1 MSYLIGITENDYRE
15 YRKNFS
21 KVEYSFARRGEA
33 FPVPMKQIREVTNI
47 TILKKWEFLEVMKD
61 PKHAFYFYKNDEGET
76 IGIVFLKFTGKTC
89 TIAEFSV
96 FEHLKGLGTKLY
108 QAVANLCR
116 ERGIY
121 ELELWC
127 PFNGSKE
134 FWKKWASMKK
144 AILSS
149 IVGFQKFN

>member
-21 KVEYSFARRGEA
+21 KVEYSFARRGEV
-33 FPVPMKQIREVTNI
+33 FPVPMKQIREVTNV

-61 PKHAFYFYKNDEGET
+61 PKYAFYFYKNDEGET

-134 FWKKWASMKK
+134 FWKKM
-144 AILSS
+144 
-149 IVGFQKFN
+149 GFYEKSDSFFYSRISKI

>member
-1 MSYLIGITENDYRE
+1 MCITN
-15 YRKNFS
+15 
-21 KVEYSFARRGEA
+21 
-33 FPVPMKQIREVTNI
+33 P
-47 TILKKWEFLEVMKD
+47 LKISDFQGNLLHMLLFL

-134 FWKKWASMKK
+134 FWKKM
-144 AILSS
+144 
-149 IVGFQKFN
+149 GFYEKSDSFFYSRISKI

>member
-21 KVEYSFARRGEA
+21 KVEYSFARRGEV

-61 PKHAFYFYKNDEGET
+61 SKYAFYFYKKDEGET

-108 QAVANLCR
+108 QAVATL
-116 ERGIY
+116 
-121 ELELWC
+121 
-127 PFNGSKE
+127 
-134 FWKKWASMKK
+134 
-144 AILSS
+144 
-149 IVGFQKFN
+149 